1 MGLIRGIAEAVLEK
15 AKVEM
20 KDYIIKFIEAE
31 KEAEK
36 ESGKKTAENEAVI
49 SEKPVQPVQTVEK
62 ENLYSENRK
71 EIFPIV
77 EKEFVK
83 IAYKTKPEL
92 ISIPRELAD
101 LMQMLPV
108 GEFACFMKLFIFT
121 TEQKKNFGYIGNN
134 LKKKI
139 GLDSLSTEQFEE
151 LISNLEAYGMISV
164 EQVSDNQRTFILYV
178 PFDDDSM
185 IVSEMQKSE
194 KQPDRNES
202 RNSQQKKAP
211 ARKEPEKTE
220 KKTPVKAE
228 PVKEEKEEDDRPGR
242 SRIGMEDDELYKSYR
257 TFVNLEI
264 DKAKMRVGR
273 SNFDK
278 IYMEAVKYIDK
289 KYGFKVLSDSEK
301 FKDHLTNYYISAF
314 DIKSFEEWKK
324 SK

>member
-36 ESGKKTAENEAVI
+36 EAAGKTVVTAEKPAE
-49 SEKPVQPVQTVEK
+49 PVQAEEK
-62 ENLYSENRK
+62 EPQVPETRK

-77 EKEFVK
+77 EKDLVK
-83 IAYKTKPEL
+83 YIYKTKPEL

-139 GLDSLSTEQFEE
+139 GLDSLSPEEFEE
-151 LISNLEAYGMISV
+151 LIANLEAYGLMKV
-164 EQVSDNQRTFILYV
+164 EQVSDNQRTFILYI
-178 PFDDDSM
+178 PFDEETMS
-185 IVSEMQKSE
+185 VSEMPRTE
-194 KQPDRNES
+194 KQPERNES
-202 RNSQQKKAP
+202 RNSNQQKKAP

-301 FKDHLTNYYISAF
+301 FKEHLTNYYISAF

>member
-36 ESGKKTAENEAVI
+36 KTAEKDSAAV
-49 SEKPVQPVQTVEK
+49 EVPAETVQTEEK
-62 ENLYSENRK
+62 TPEIQAK
-71 EIFPIV
+71 KAEIFPIV

-83 IAYKTKPEL
+83 IVYKTKPDL

-121 TEQKKNFGYIGNN
+121 FEQKKNFGYIGNS

-139 GLDSLSTEQFEE
+139 GLDSLSPEQFEE
-151 LISNLEAYGMISV
+151 LISNLEAYGMINL

-178 PFDDDSM
+178 PFDEETM
-185 IVSEMQKSE
+185 TVSEMQKTE
-194 KQPDRNES
+194 KQPEKNEFRS
-202 RNSQQKKAP
+202 SNQQKKAP
-211 ARKEPEKTE
+211 VRKEAEKTE
-220 KKTPVKAE
+220 KKAPAKAE

-242 SRIGMEDDELYKSYR
+242 SKTGMEDDDLYKSYR

-301 FKDHLTNYYISAF
+301 FKEHLTNYYISAF